1 MQRLKRFLLKRYSRP
16 DHELSAPEPTPTNPP
31 TSPETNTGSSCHGS
45 INLSRIERLPFE
57 IRNEILLAV
66 DSIADISS
74 LVHASP
80 TFHQQY
86 RLDRAFWL
94 WHCLKQE
101 LGNVLIDA
109 YNVDTYNTPEFRSTR
124 TRQKVLLY
132 VEDYKLQRS
141 EGTESLSQPPED
153 DVVRIASFHTSVIR
167 TFMQQYATW
176 TRASLEGLS
185 EPKDL
190 SRTEARRIVRGLYR
204 FQIFCSLFGPARGG
218 GNFFYDDG
226 LLEAE
231 ERLQLLL
238 DVYKAWEIEEILCIN
253 VFVHAKYRILF
264 EQVEW
269 DLHPDNPSFDD
280 VRTGPHTPPGA
291 FHLASNM
298 FADYY
303 RNGIVCRGLPVL
315 FAAMEIPSHSE
326 LVKLIASEIVSVVDD
341 MVSETTRPYH
351 QDTRRE
357 NHYSDRD
364 KAQDNREKMSFE
376 GESYDS
382 PPYAWVVFWKELYSN
397 LYGDYIPPSFRPW
410 GYVMW
415 DKNRLVNADAV
426 AIINREWKAMYNRLN
441 DEGEPEDP
449 RDEMLAYR

>member
-1 MQRLKRFLLKRYSRP
+1 MVDLLALSRAISETRNATLTTQFQLSGSSRPFFTYQQSTNNRKKHIRLKEDDACRELEQKRPPETAPTYRRECNLGIGRQVHQTAIIQLLCVSDLSFTMQRLKRFLLKRYSRL
-16 DHELSAPEPTPTNPP
+16 DHELSAPEPAPTNPP

-124 TRQKVLLY
+124 TRQRVLLY

-153 DVVRIASFHTSVIR
+153 DVIRIASFHTSVIR

-204 FQIFCSLFGPARGG
+204 FQMFCSLFGPARGG

-238 DVYKAWEIEEILCIN
+238 DVYEAWEIEEILCIN
-253 VFVHAKYRILF
+253 VFVHAKYRVLF

-291 FHLASNM
+291 FHLASNS
-298 FADYY
+298 
-303 RNGIVCRGLPVL
+303 RTQIR
-315 FAAMEIPSHSE
+315 I
-326 LVKLIASEIVSVVDD
+326 
-341 MVSETTRPYH
+341 
-351 QDTRRE
+351 
-357 NHYSDRD
+357 
-364 KAQDNREKMSFE
+364 
-376 GESYDS
+376 
-382 PPYAWVVFWKELYSN
+382 
-397 LYGDYIPPSFRPW
+397 
-410 GYVMW
+410 
-415 DKNRLVNADAV
+415 
-426 AIINREWKAMYNRLN
+426 
-441 DEGEPEDP
+441 
-449 RDEMLAYR
+449 